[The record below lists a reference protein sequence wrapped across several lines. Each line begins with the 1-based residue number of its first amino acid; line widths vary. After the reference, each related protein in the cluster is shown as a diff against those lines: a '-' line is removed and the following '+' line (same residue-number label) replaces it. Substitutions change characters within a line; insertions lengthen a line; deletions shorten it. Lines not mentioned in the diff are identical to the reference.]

1 MNRATSGGCLP
12 KPGITLAA
20 LIVLGTTL
28 AITALMMTAGGGT
41 APIIAQ
47 VQVPAPPPTPTAVPV
62 TDVCSNTAAIP
73 DPEDPNLIADCNAL
87 WAAKA
92 TLEGA
97 GRLSNWLT
105 TNLIN
110 SWYGVEVGVHITSTR
125 VMTLALASSSLI
137 VGGNNR
143 LGGRIPPELGNLSQ
157 LRHLS
162 IDDSNMTGTI
172 PAALGRLSQLRNLWF
187 PDNGPNPDSNQAP
200 IRNRPNGLRG
210 SIPPEL
216 GNLSNLAH
224 LRLNHNRL
232 TGTIPA
238 ALGNLSNLT
247 ILHLA
252 KNSLTGPIPPALGN
266 LTNLTGLYLDRNQL
280 TGTIPAEL
288 GNLTNLG
295 LLALRNNR
303 LTGTIPYELGNLTN
317 LQRLYLNHNRLTGVI
332 PETLGNL
339 TNLAHLHLHANRL
352 TGVIPAELG
361 NLSQLRELRLH
372 YNRLSGSI
380 PPELGNL
387 SLLLRLYLYN
397 NQLTGAIPA
406 QLGSLTGLLGNG
418 VILGNHGSY
427 AYTNSFSGCIISS
440 LHNKR
445 PNVDK
450 TSTSDQSSPSYLPV
464 CSTTPPLAPTST
476 PRPCANSYAIPDPE
490 QPGMISDCETLLAA
504 KPTLEGD
511 PASLDWSTIRT
522 INSWEGISVDSSR
535 VITVALD
542 GALRDGNRLT
552 GSRIP
557 AQLGSLSALREL
569 RLSGHS
575 LTGKIPAALGDLS
588 NLRTLNL
595 YSNTLTGKIPPQLA
609 ALSHTLTTLN
619 LGQNRLTGEIPS
631 ELSTLTNLQTLNLY
645 SNTLTGTIPADLGNL
660 SNLRQLNLSTNQ
672 LTGTIPPELSTLTK
686 LQTLNLEHN
695 QLTGT
700 IPPELGNLP
709 TNAQILLIASMN
721 ATNNFEECHPFS
733 DRTDLRVGSLRMCTP
748 GSNPCY
754 GSVAIPGWST
764 TESRSLVADCN
775 ALVGAKD
782 TLRGSTLLNWY
793 TTTLITAWDGISFDD
808 NDSPTQVITLD
819 LSSNTP
825 PLAGSIPAAL
835 GALTNLQTLN
845 LYSNTL
851 TGKIP
856 SQLGN
861 LSTTLTT
868 LNLSTNQLSGS
879 IPSALGNLVTL
890 QTLNLAN
897 NRLSGS
903 IPTALGNLSTNLQTL
918 NLYTNTLTGTIPA
931 QLGQLTNLQTLRLN
945 GNQLSSTIPSAL
957 DRLSRLTHLYLGG
970 SNTISGCIS
979 RDLNAWRERGDTHT
993 DIVLLECTPTPVPRP
1008 PSSGGGGGG
1017 GGSTPRPRCTNG
1029 TVVANPSANAD
1040 LVRDCVLLLTIKATL
1055 EGRISASM
1063 RLNWSENSSIDTWE
1077 GVTIDGSPQ
1086 RVVSLELDISGKT
1099 LAGSIPSTLSRL
1111 SGLQTL
1117 NLSNNEF
1124 SGRIPVGLRAL
1135 AALQILDFS
1144 NNRLSGSMPTDLGS
1158 IASLQTLHLANNSL
1172 TGSIPTT
1179 LVDLSA
1185 LRSLSLAG
1193 NRFSGCIPNAL
1204 ARVAQND
1211 LSAIELSF
1219 CDPVT
1224 PTATPTVTRPAP
1236 ATPIAPVRRQLFLP
1250 LVYK

>member
-28 AITALMMTAGGGT
+28 AITALMMIAGGGT
-41 APIIAQ
+41 TPIVAQ

-62 TDVCSNTAAIP
+62 ANVCSNTAAIP
-73 DPEDPNLIADCNAL
+73 DPEDPNLVADCNAL

-105 TNLIN
+105 TTLIT

-125 VMTLALASSSLI
+125 VMTLVLASSSLI

-143 LGGRIPPELGNLSQ
+143 LGGEIPPALGNLSQ
-157 LRHLS
+157 LRKLS
-162 IDDSNMTGTI
+162 IDSNDMTGTI

-216 GNLSNLAH
+216 GNLSKLEN

-232 TGTIPA
+232 TGPIPA

-266 LTNLTGLYLDRNQL
+266 LTNLTELYLDRNQL

-295 LLALRNNR
+295 LLALSNNP
-303 LTGTIPYELGNLTN
+303 LTGTIPYELGNLTQ

-339 TNLAHLHLHANRL
+339 SQLDRLYLHVNRL

-490 QPGMISDCETLLAA
+490 QPGMVSDCETLLAA

-511 PASLDWSTIRT
+511 AASLDWSTIRT

-557 AQLGSLSALREL
+557 TQLGSLSALREL

-575 LTGKIPAALGDLS
+575 LTGNIPAALGNLS
-588 NLRTLNL
+588 RTLQSLNL

-619 LGQNRLTGEIPS
+619 LGQNRLTGAIPPQ
-631 ELSTLTNLQTLNLY
+631 LSTLTKLQTLNLY

-782 TLRGSTLLNWY
+782 TLRGSTLLNWSK
-793 TTTLITAWDGISFDD
+793 TTLITAWDGISFDN

-819 LSSNTP
+819 LSSNRP

-851 TGKIP
+851 TGEIPSQLGNLANLRQLNLYSNTLTGEIP

-861 LSTTLTT
+861 LSTTL
-868 LNLSTNQLSGS
+868 
-879 IPSALGNLVTL
+879 
-890 QTLNLAN
+890 
-897 NRLSGS
+897 
-903 IPTALGNLSTNLQTL
+903 QTL
-918 NLYTNTLTGTIPA
+918 NLYSNQLTGSIPVE
-931 QLGQLTNLQTLRLN
+931 LGNLANLQTLSLYSN
-945 GNQLSSTIPSAL
+945 TLEGLIPSQLYAL
-957 DRLSRLTHLYLGG
+957 PRLRTLYLAGNPLTGCIPRTLQGRLT
-970 SNTISGCIS
+970 T
-979 RDLNAWRERGDTHT
+979 DWRF
-993 DIVLLECTPTPVPRP
+993 CPQPSPP
-1008 PSSGGGGGG
+1008 PSGGGG

-1029 TVVANPSANAD
+1029 TVVANPTDNAD
-1040 LVRDCVLLLTIKATL
+1040 LVRDCVQLLTIKATL
-1055 EGRISASM
+1055 EGRISTSM

-1077 GVTIDGSPQ
+1077 GVTISGAPQ
-1086 RVVSLELDISGKT
+1086 RVVSLALQISGKT

-1111 SGLQTL
+1111 TGLQTL
-1117 NLSNNEF
+1117 NFSNNEF

-1135 AALQILDFS
+1135 AALQVLDFS
-1144 NNRLSGSMPTDLGS
+1144 NNRLSGSIPTDLGS
-1158 IASLQTLHLANNSL
+1158 IATLQTLHLANNSL